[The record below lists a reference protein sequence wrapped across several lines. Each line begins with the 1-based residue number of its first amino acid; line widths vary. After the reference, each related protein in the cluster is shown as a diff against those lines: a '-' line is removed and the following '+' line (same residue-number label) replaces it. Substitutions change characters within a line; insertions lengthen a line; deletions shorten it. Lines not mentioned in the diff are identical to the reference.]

1 MGAIYPPEIT
11 VDFQRTNIQC
21 VQVSRK
27 LGDSVERTQ
36 NSSQITAAAAD
47 NGVSHGA
54 DTRASSVGL
63 SLLLQ

>member
-1 MGAIYPPEIT
+1 
-11 VDFQRTNIQC
+11 VDRLCGLVVTHLYYEIQC
-21 VQVSRK
+21 VQVSSK

-36 NSSQITAAAAD
+36 HSSQITAASAD
-47 NGVSHGA
+47 SGVSHGA